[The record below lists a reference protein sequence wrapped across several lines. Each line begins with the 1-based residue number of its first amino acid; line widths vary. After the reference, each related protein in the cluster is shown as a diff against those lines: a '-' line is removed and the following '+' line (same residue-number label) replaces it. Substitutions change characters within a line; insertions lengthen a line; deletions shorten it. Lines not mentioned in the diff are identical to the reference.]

1 MCVPLCQ
8 RRLSLAVA
16 VALLAAA
23 PVWAAKVSDAEVLE
37 RFQLWLDGTRQLEA
51 RFEQTLVSGAL
62 GAGLAESGRL
72 YILRP
77 GRMRWDYL
85 EPERKVAL
93 VLGERTRL
101 YLEEDRQLWEGTLDA
116 SETILP
122 ALLASGGRI
131 VELFESGP
139 SVTERRGGDGAY
151 RLSLVPRSDDEAFE
165 EVTVSVRPPDYGIAA
180 VEVLDAAGNRML
192 YEFSGIRRNEE
203 LAAGIFDF
211 EPPEGTEVVARP

>member
-1 MCVPLCQ
+1 MPFQPCP
-8 RRLSLAVA
+8 RRLWLTIAA
-16 VALLAAA
+16 AMLAAA
-23 PVWAAKVSDAEVLE
+23 PVSAARVSDAEVLE
-37 RFQLWLDGTRQLEA
+37 RLQRWLDGTRQLEA

-62 GAGLAESGRL
+62 GAGPAESGRL
-72 YILRP
+72 YVLRP

-101 YLEEDRQLWEGTLDA
+101 YVEEDRQLWEGVLDP
-116 SETILP
+116 SETVLP
-122 ALLASGGRI
+122 ALLASGKRI
-131 VELFESGP
+131 ADLFESGP
-139 SVTERRGGDGAY
+139 ASAGSRGGDDVY
-151 RLSLVPRSDDEAFE
+151 RLCLVPRSDEESFE

-203 LAAGIFDF
+203 LAPGIFDF